1 MAFWALGIVVAPM
14 LGPVAGGWLTDNYSW
29 RWVFYINIP
38 IGVIALILTQLYIF
52 DPPYLRKKAQGIDY
66 WGIGLLVLGI
76 GCLQIMLDK
85 GQEEDWFSSHFI
97 IVLAVLTVVGLGGLI
112 VRELKAEHPIIDLT
126 VFKYRS
132 FAVGTFLMTVVG
144 FVLYGSTVLLPLFM
158 QILLGYTA
166 THAGVTNLPRGM
178 ASFLFMPLI
187 GFLTSKVDVRKL
199 LGAGILASAVAMF
212 LLSRLS
218 LDVGFADFVFPLALQ
233 GAALGLIFVPLTTVT
248 NDPVPKERLGNA
260 TSLFNLMRNIGASIG
275 ISAVTT
281 IQVRNAQTHL
291 HDLGANVTG
300 SNLQWQRTIAGLQQ
314 FFISQ
319 GTDAAT
325 ALHRAQAAAFGMV
338 QRQAA
343 MLSYADAFRFLG
355 ILFVVMFPLI
365 FLMKK
370 PQKKGAAPMAH

>member
-1 MAFWALGIVVAPM
+1 M
-14 LGPVAGGWLTDNYSW
+14 
-29 RWVFYINIP
+29 
-38 IGVIALILTQLYIF
+38 
-52 DPPYLRKKAQGIDY
+52 
-66 WGIGLLVLGI
+66 
-76 GCLQIMLDK
+76 
-85 GQEEDWFSSHFI
+85 
-97 IVLAVLTVVGLGGLI
+97 VLAVLTVVGLGGLI

-275 ISAVTT
+275 ISGVTT
-281 IQVRNAQTHL
+281 IQVRNAQKHL
-291 HDLGANVTG
+291 HDLEPTSRAATCSGNAPLPACSNSSSAKARTLRCCIARRRQPLAWCSGRQPCFRTPTPPFSGDTVCGDVPPDLPDEEAAEEGGGANG
-300 SNLQWQRTIAGLQQ
+300 
-314 FFISQ
+314 
-319 GTDAAT
+319 
-325 ALHRAQAAAFGMV
+325 ALGRYCTPFTPIPFYQTLPT
-338 QRQAA
+338 R
-343 MLSYADAFRFLG
+343 RRCT
-355 ILFVVMFPLI
+355 
-365 FLMKK
+365 
-370 PQKKGAAPMAH
+370 